1 MDYAANVET
10 APDPSVRKEVYSQ
23 EMDAAYDIVFT
34 LWLQSKEL
42 KVSCDVT
49 TKHYLTQNALPMSLL
64 YTKRKVMSK
73 AS

>member
-34 LWLQSKEL
+34 LWLQSKEV
-42 KVSCDVT
+42 KVSCDV
-49 TKHYLTQNALPMSLL
+49 TQNALPMSLL